1 MMKTNEKLREEIINK
16 LKEFVVSEEKET
28 ISTDTVLE
36 DTGIDSLSLIS
47 FIVQIEKTYN
57 IEFDDEYLEEIML
70 SSVNS
75 LIEVTASL
83 LEEGN

>member
-1 MMKTNEKLREEIINK
+1 MKTNEKLREEIINK